1 MYLYLKPLAPIAVA
15 PVVVAVVITAAAAA
29 ANEVKEK
36 ESVRVN
42 REAGNELGMESN
54 A

>member
-15 PVVVAVVITAAAAA
+15 NVVVVITTAA

-42 REAGNELGMESN
+42 REAGNKLGMESN